1 MMTEV
6 GSASIDEKEA
16 ERLREYLLKGGF
28 LWADDFWGSY
38 AWDWWVSQF
47 SKVLPPA
54 EYPIID
60 LPSNHPLFSS
70 QFVIKKVPQIA
81 SINFWA
87 RAAGVARRSAMK
99 TAPKLMRARF
109 STSTATSWC

>member
-1 MMTEV
+1 MR
-6 GSASIDEKEA
+6 GS
-16 ERLREYLLKGGF
+16 GG
-28 LWADDFWGSY
+28 WA
-38 AWDWWVSQF
+38 
-47 SKVLPPA
+47 VLEGAQPG

-81 SINFWA
+81 SINYWAGSGGDTSERGEDSREAHA
-87 RAAGVARRSAMK
+87 RAC
-99 TAPKLMRARF
+99 